1 MGRRDLGE
9 RRDRREV
16 AIHAEHAVG
25 QQQRALVAGAVGRQ
39 QVLHMVEIVVTED
52 LHVRPRKRRAR
63 AQACVAQFVRDNQV
77 AGADKGRNDAEVGEV
92 A

>member
-9 RRDRREV
+9 RRDRCEIAV
-16 AIHAEHAVG
+16 HAEHAVG

-39 QVLHMVEIVVTED
+39 QVLHMVEVVVTED

-63 AQACVAQFVRDNQV
+63 AQARVAQLIRDDQV
-77 AGADKGRNDAEVGEV
+77 AGTDKNRNDAEVGEV